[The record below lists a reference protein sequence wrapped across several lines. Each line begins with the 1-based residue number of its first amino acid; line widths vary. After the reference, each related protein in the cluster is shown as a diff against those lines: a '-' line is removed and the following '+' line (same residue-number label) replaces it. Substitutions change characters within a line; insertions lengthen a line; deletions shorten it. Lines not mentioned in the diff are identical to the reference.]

1 MPQIKDGITI
11 SPANQNMDKID
22 HKDSD
27 FLLLIGFVLFLF
39 LLAPLYYHP
48 NTGGRG
54 LELTFNISTWA
65 VAISIICFA
74 VYLITARQVIRL
86 PQKYLFFVAVPVVI
100 ILNNLVTGTSQP
112 VPFFFREL
120 FILGGL
126 FFFFALFQ
134 FRLLPYQIEW
144 ILLAIALSTLVHS
157 AIGILQVTNPEI
169 FGGWF
174 ATKGDGV
181 PRGIFQQIN
190 VQVSFLA
197 TGIAIS
203 IYLLSRPIAKR
214 FNPVISSLVIV
225 SIALS
230 SFVIVYSGSRVG
242 LLSLV
247 ISLLL
252 LFIFRGKQ
260 LLHNKVLVLCAII
273 AISSGTIF
281 GKNGME
287 RSFAKTMDVVQGMN
301 IAQGVNRDARINM
314 YSIAFKLIAQKPLL
328 GHGIGNYLRV
338 WNLQTGDYFGRHPD
352 AKLPPYITHPHNEL
366 VYWLIEGGMVIVLGI
381 LAAIVAVVLGL
392 IRCGPRRAAGYI
404 AMLLPISLHTQVELP
419 FYISSLH
426 WFLWLFLIFVIMRHQ
441 VFSKNLSISAAGNKL
456 IQAFSLIVFIGSL
469 YFLQHTSRAQADMWN
484 YVHQQPDNPSHLEIA
499 LSNHYFGYKAE
510 EIAMRVSLYNAVA
523 ANDTEQ
529 IMQYVQWSSDRLA
542 IRPTLKLFEDLIYA
556 FTHLNDHESQCS
568 VIRLGLSMYP
578 VNKPLKELNQSCI
591 N

>member
-1 MPQIKDGITI
+1 MPQTEDGNSIN
-11 SPANQNMDKID
+11 PVNQNMDKIE
-22 HKDSD
+22 HKDFD

-65 VAISIICFA
+65 VAVSITCFA
-74 VYLITARQVIRL
+74 IYLITARQLIRL

-126 FFFFALFQ
+126 FYFFALFQ
-134 FRLLPYQIEW
+134 FKLRPSQIEW

-157 AIGILQVTNPEI
+157 SIGILQVTNPEI

-174 ATKGDGV
+174 ATKGDDV
-181 PRGIFQQIN
+181 PRGVFQQIN

-197 TGIAIS
+197 TGVAIS

-273 AISSGTIF
+273 AITSGTIA

-287 RSFAKTMDVVQGMN
+287 RSFAKTMDIVQGMN
-301 IAQGVNRDARINM
+301 IAQGVSRDARINM
-314 YSIAFKLIAQKPLL
+314 YSIAFELIAQKPLL

-352 AKLPPYITHPHNEL
+352 AVLPPYITHPHNEI
-366 VYWLIEGGMVIVLGI
+366 VYWLIEGGVVIVLGI

-404 AMLLPISLHTQVELP
+404 AMLLPITLHTQVELP
-419 FYISSLH
+419 FYISSVH
-426 WFLWLFLIFVIMRHQ
+426 WFLWLFLIFVVMRHQ

-484 YVHQQPDNPSHLEIA
+484 YVHQQPDNPSYLEIA